1 MSEKVDRIKGITQEV
16 LECIHSG
23 ATDMDALAL
32 ALGHAK
38 KVISHATQ
46 RLKRRGFIT
55 AETPGKYSVTEE
67 GLRWITSG
75 VSIKP
80 GQSLKKRRKT
90 RGLRA
95 RAWWVLRARG
105 AASLVD
111 LLHTLAGPNA
121 AATANNLGKYLKAL
135 HWSGFL
141 RPQERRQH
149 TGTSGTIGYIRYT
162 LVRDNGRLAPVERR
176 KGKEVFDPNTNE
188 VFPIVKPG
196 SDTEGGGHAE

>member
-38 KVISHATQ
+38 GVISHATQ

-95 RAWWVLRARG
+95 RAWWRA
-105 AASLVD
+105 S
-111 LLHTLAGPNA
+111 TLPGVPA
-121 AATANNLGKYLKAL
+121 AANR
-135 HWSGFL
+135 SCS
-141 RPQERRQH
+141 
-149 TGTSGTIGYIRYT
+149 TGPS
-162 LVRDNGRLAPVERR
+162 
-176 KGKEVFDPNTNE
+176 
-188 VFPIVKPG
+188 PI
-196 SDTEGGGHAE
+196 SA